1 MSHIIARCLV
11 SILPSNEVKRMSNVE
26 DITIKGGFTGQ
37 EGYPWYLSED
47 VKRPFMELKLS

>member
-1 MSHIIARCLV
+1 
-11 SILPSNEVKRMSNVE
+11 MSNVE